1 MPRIASLPP
10 PSKTRDFAGAPRP
23 PQEIAPGTFSGRE
36 SRDKTRNFPGTPAET
51 PDPTQRYVG
60 RFAPSPTGKLH
71 LGSLVAAVGSY
82 ADARRHGGRWLVRM
96 EDLDRPRVIRG
107 AADEILRTLETFG
120 LQWDGPVEYQSE
132 RTEHYR
138 QALEALT
145 ALGVTFECSCS
156 RRERD
161 GEGGYPGT
169 CRAGPTRS
177 GPTATRFRVED
188 TVVSVEDRLQ
198 GRCDFRLRERGDV
211 IVRRRDGA
219 FAYQLAVVVDDALQ
233 GVTDVVRG
241 ADLLDSTPWQI
252 ALQQA
257 LGLPASCYAHLPLVT
272 EPDGG
277 KLAKSKRS
285 VPLDP
290 ATAGRQL
297 HRALRLLHQDP
308 PAPLESEPVAVVLE
322 WACANW
328 APQRLRRVREVA
340 AAA

>member
-1 MPRIASLPP
+1 
-10 PSKTRDFAGAPRP
+10 
-23 PQEIAPGTFSGRE
+23 
-36 SRDKTRNFPGTPAET
+36 
-51 PDPTQRYVG
+51 
-60 RFAPSPTGKLH
+60 
-71 LGSLVAAVGSY
+71 
-82 ADARRHGGRWLVRM
+82 M

-120 LQWDGPVEYQSE
+120 LQWDGRVEYQSE
-132 RTEHYR
+132 RTDHYR

-188 TVVSVEDRLQ
+188 IVVSVEDRLH

-252 ALQQA
+252 ALQRA
-257 LGLPASCYAHLPLVT
+257 LSLPAPRYGHLPLVT
-272 EPDGG
+272 EPEGE

-290 ATAGRQL
+290 TSAGWQL
-297 HRALRLLHQDP
+297 FQALRLLHQDP
-308 PAPLESEPVAVVLE
+308 PAELESEPCPVILA
-322 WACANW
+322 WACSHW
-328 APQRLRRVREVA
+328 EVSRLQHVREVEA
-340 AAA
+340 TAYGTTVRVGFAPPM

>member
-1 MPRIASLPP
+1 
-10 PSKTRDFAGAPRP
+10 
-23 PQEIAPGTFSGRE
+23 
-36 SRDKTRNFPGTPAET
+36 
-51 PDPTQRYVG
+51 
-60 RFAPSPTGKLH
+60 
-71 LGSLVAAVGSY
+71 
-82 ADARRHGGRWLVRM
+82 M
-96 EDLDRPRVIRG
+96 EDLDRARVRSG
-107 AADEILRTLETFG
+107 AADEILRTLEMFG
-120 LQWDGPVEYQSE
+120 LHWDGRIEYQSE

-138 QALEALT
+138 AALEALT
-145 ALGVTFECSCS
+145 ALGATFECSCS

-169 CRAGPTRS
+169 CRAGPRRS

-188 TVVSVEDRLQ
+188 VVVSVEDRLQ
-198 GRCDFRLRERGDV
+198 GQCDFRLRERGDV
-211 IVRRRDGA
+211 IIRRRDGA

-257 LGLPASCYAHLPLVT
+257 MKLPTPSYAHLPLVT
-272 EPDGG
+272 EPSGG

-290 ATAGRQL
+290 ASAGRQL
-297 HRALRLLHQDP
+297 YRGLRLLQQDP
-308 PAPLESEPVAVVLE
+308 PAALESEPAAVLLE

-328 APQRLRRVREVA
+328 GPHRLWQVREVA
-340 AAA
+340 AAGYGTTIRVGFAPPM